1 MTLDKNILDKNYTLA
16 SWFFNKSIISIVSKI
31 MGVGIKKACVVSGF
45 DIVIEVVNK
54 NIYPTLLFLN
64 KHTL

>member
-1 MTLDKNILDKNYTLA
+1 
-16 SWFFNKSIISIVSKI
+16 

-54 NIYPTLLFLN
+54 NIYPTLLFLSN
-64 KHTL
+64 HTL